1 MKKTLLALAVAAL
14 STNAFAVDLNAA
26 DSNAIS
32 YASEI
37 KLPAVLADTQANDL
51 DVTVQLGF
59 SATANVKRYV
69 RFDLTNAQFET
80 PVAAGHLTTT
90 AIAKQAVLGDNPDTT
105 DVTETDYVVS
115 PAEVAELS
123 PSVAVGGTK
132 GSTYV
137 VIEITPDATL
147 ANTAALKFALTDIN
161 ATGGDATIQYRLYE
175 TGVDA
180 AAGNANVLASKS
192 GALFG
197 FKSALKAVVSTKG
210 AAQKIDVTQESKYF
224 VAENNAKEDDD
235 NAIGSLTVGVNANI
249 YSTAGA
255 AVTLADLVD
264 SAKVEITGD
273 FSAGLKD
280 GEGKLIAEAA
290 VLPTATV
297 SEVTASKA
305 TYTLPVGGLNEQALT
320 LTVDGKTALAT
331 QTFTAKLVP
340 VAKGAYTVNTVDLG
354 VLGELQKNG
363 SSESLNLALKP
374 GGAYQNYV
382 RISNTSNLEGK
393 FFITVISDEGKT
405 ATINL
410 SDVAGQPATLAARA
424 STTQMTI
431 QQIFDAAAAKGLAL
445 SGEGK
450 LRLVV
455 EGEVP
460 SLSAQ
465 MYTTSKDGNSFD
477 RF

>member
-1 MKKTLLALAVAAL
+1 MKKTLLALAIAAL
-14 STNAFAVDLNAA
+14 SANAFAVDLNAA
-26 DSNAIS
+26 NSDAIN

-37 KLPAVLADTQANDL
+37 KLPAVLTDTVADDL
-51 DVTVQLGF
+51 NVKVQLGF
-59 SATANVKRYV
+59 SATAGVKRYV

-80 PVAAGHLTTT
+80 PVVAGDLTEGGNV
-90 AIAKQAVLGDNPDTT
+90 VLAD
-105 DVTETDYVVS
+105 
-115 PAEVAELS
+115 
-123 PSVAVGGTK
+123 SVAIGGTK
-132 GSTYV
+132 GSNSV
-137 VIEITPDATL
+137 VIEITPATTL
-147 ANTAALKFALTDIN
+147 ANNAVLTLDLANIK
-161 ATGGDATIQYRLYE
+161 ATGGDASIQYRLYE

-180 AAGNANVLASKS
+180 NAGNNSTLAAKS
-192 GALFG
+192 GKLFG
-197 FKSALKAVVSTKG
+197 FKSALNAVVSTKG

-224 VAENNAKEDDD
+224 VGAPQDVTND
-235 NAIGSLTVGVNANI
+235 IGSLTVGVNANV
-249 YSTAGA
+249 YSPAGA
-255 AVTLADLVD
+255 TVALADLVD
-264 SAKVEITGD
+264 SAKVEVTGD

-280 GEGKLIAEAA
+280 AEGKLIAAAA
-290 VLPTATV
+290 VLPTTTAP
-297 SEVTASKA
+297 EVTATKA
-305 TYTLPVGGLNEQALT
+305 TYTLPAAGLTAQPLT

-340 VAKGAYTVNTVDLG
+340 VAKAAYTVDAVELG

-363 SSESLNLALKP
+363 SSQSLNLALKP
-374 GGAYQNYV
+374 GGSYQNFV
-382 RISNTSNLEGK
+382 RISNTSNLDGK

-405 ATINL
+405 ATVNL

-460 SLSAQ
+460 SLDAQ
-465 MYTTSKDGNSFD
+465 TYTVSKDGNSFAT
-477 RF
+477 F

>member
-14 STNAFAVDLNAA
+14 SANAFAVDLNAA
-26 DSNAIS
+26 NSDAIN

-37 KLPAVLADTQANDL
+37 KLPAVLTDTVANNL
-51 DVTVQLGF
+51 DVKVQLGF
-59 SATANVKRYV
+59 SATAGVKRYV
-69 RFDLTNAQFET
+69 RFDLVNAQFET
-80 PVAAGHLTTT
+80 PVIAADLTVT
-90 AIAKQAVLGDNPDTT
+90 AAAP
-105 DVTETDYVVS
+105 
-115 PAEVAELS
+115 VALA

-132 GSTYV
+132 GSTSV

-147 ANTAALKFALTDIN
+147 ANSDVLTLALADIK
-161 ATGGDATIQYRLYE
+161 ATGTDASIQYRLYE

-180 AAGNANVLASKS
+180 NAGNSSTLAAKS
-192 GALFG
+192 GKLFG
-197 FKSALKAVVSTKG
+197 FKSALNAKVTVKG
-210 AAQKIDVTQESKYF
+210 AAQKIDVTQESKFF
-224 VAENNAKEDDD
+224 VDAAGAKGDVT
-235 NAIGSLTVGVNANI
+235 NVIGQLTVGVNPDV
-249 YSTAGA
+249 YSAAGA
-255 AVTLADLVD
+255 TVALADLVD
-264 SAKVEITGD
+264 SAKVEVVGD

-280 GEGKLIAEAA
+280 ADGKLLATAA
-290 VLPTATV
+290 VLTGATA
-297 SEVTASKA
+297 SEVTAAKA
-305 TYTLPVGGLNEQALT
+305 TYTVDPAAGLADAPLT

-340 VAKGAYTVNTVDLG
+340 VAKAAYTVNTVDLG

-363 SSESLNLALKP
+363 SSASLNLALKP

-382 RISNTSNLEGK
+382 RVSNTSNLDGK

-460 SLSAQ
+460 SLDAQ
-465 MYTTSKDGNSFD
+465 TYTVSKDGNSFAT
-477 RF
+477 F

>member
-1 MKKTLLALAVAAL
+1 MKKTLLAIAVTAL
-14 STNAFAVDLNAA
+14 SANAFAVDLNAA
-26 DSNAIS
+26 NSDAIN

-37 KLPAVLADTQANDL
+37 KLPAVLADTAANNL
-51 DVTVQLGF
+51 DVKVQLGF
-59 SATANVKRYV
+59 SATAGVKRYV
-69 RFDLTNAQFET
+69 RFDLVNAQFET
-80 PVAAGHLTTT
+80 PVAAADLTV
-90 AIAKQAVLGDNPDTT
+90 AAAAPVVL
-105 DVTETDYVVS
+105 
-115 PAEVAELS
+115 A
-123 PSVAVGGTK
+123 PSVSVGGTK
-132 GSTYV
+132 GSTSV

-147 ANTAALKFALTDIN
+147 ANSDVLTLALANIK
-161 ATGGDATIQYRLYE
+161 ATGTDASIQYRLYE

-180 AAGNANVLASKS
+180 NAGNSSTLAAKS
-192 GALFG
+192 GKLFG
-197 FKSALKAVVSTKG
+197 FKSALNAKVDVKG
-210 AAQKIDVTQESKYF
+210 AAQKIDVTQESKFF
-224 VAENNAKEDDD
+224 VDAAKGDVT
-235 NAIGSLTVGVNANI
+235 NVIGQLTVGVNAGVF
-249 YSTAGA
+249 SAAGTTVA
-255 AVTLADLVD
+255 LADLVD
-264 SAKVEITGD
+264 SAKVEVVGD

-280 GEGKLIAEAA
+280 ADGKLLATAATLTGATAAEVA
-290 VLPTATV
+290 
-297 SEVTASKA
+297 ASKA
-305 TYTLPVGGLNEQALT
+305 TYTVDPAAGLASAPLT

-340 VAKGAYTVNTVDLG
+340 VAKAAYTVNTVDLG

-382 RISNTSNLEGK
+382 RISNTSNLDGK

-405 ATINL
+405 ATVNL

>member
-14 STNAFAVDLNAA
+14 SANAFAVDLNATP
-26 DSNAIS
+26 SNAVN

-37 KLPAVLADTQANDL
+37 KLPAVLSDTAANAL

-80 PVAAGHLTTT
+80 PVAAADLTTT
-90 AIAKQAVLGDNPDTT
+90 AIKTAAVADDTDTPEDETAPAVL
-105 DVTETDYVVS
+105 
-115 PAEVAELS
+115 VALS

-137 VIEITPDATL
+137 VVEITPDATL
-147 ANTAALKFALTDIN
+147 ANTAALQFALANIN
-161 ATGGDATIQYRLYE
+161 ATGGDASIQYRLYE

-180 AAGNANVLASKS
+180 AAGNANVLATKS
-192 GALFG
+192 GKLFG
-197 FKSALKAVVSTKG
+197 LKSGLTASVTTKG

-224 VAENNAKEDDD
+224 VNKDVTADTTNVIGALSIGVSEVFAKNGQQLALNAL
-235 NAIGSLTVGVNANI
+235 I
-249 YSTAGA
+249 
-255 AVTLADLVD
+255 D
-264 SAKVEITGD
+264 SAKLEVAGD
-273 FSAGLKD
+273 FSAGAKAD
-280 GEGKLIAEAA
+280 GALAKAA
-290 VLPTATV
+290 AQLDGNAANEISATGAV
-297 SEVTASKA
+297 FNVGALDKA
-305 TYTLPVGGLNEQALT
+305 NLE
-320 LTVDGKTALAT
+320 LTVDGESTLAT

-340 VAKGAYTVNTVDLG
+340 VAAEGYTVNTVDLG

-382 RISNTSNLEGK
+382 RISNTSNLDGK

-405 ATINL
+405 ATVNL

-460 SLSAQ
+460 SLDAQ
-465 MYTTSKDGNSFD
+465 TYTVSKDGNSFAT
-477 RF
+477 F

>member
-1 MKKTLLALAVAAL
+1 MKKTLLALAVTAL
-14 STNAFAVDLNAA
+14 SANAFAVDLNAA
-26 DSNAIS
+26 NSDAIN

-37 KLPAVLADTQANDL
+37 KLPAVLADTVANDL
-51 DVTVQLGF
+51 DVKVQLGF

-80 PVAAGHLTTT
+80 PVAAGDLTEG
-90 AIAKQAVLGDNPDTT
+90 AAVALAD
-105 DVTETDYVVS
+105 
-115 PAEVAELS
+115 
-123 PSVAVGGTK
+123 SVAVGGTK
-132 GSTYV
+132 GSNSV
-137 VIEITPDATL
+137 VIEITPASTL
-147 ANTAALKFALTDIN
+147 ANNAVLTLALANIK
-161 ATGGDATIQYRLYE
+161 ATGADASIQYRLYE

-180 AAGNANVLASKS
+180 AAGNSSTLAAKS
-192 GALFG
+192 GKLFG
-197 FKSALKAVVSTKG
+197 FKSALNAKVTTKG
-210 AAQKIDVTQESKYF
+210 AEQKIDVTQESKFF
-224 VAENNAKEDDD
+224 VDAAKNDVS
-235 NAIGSLTVGVNANI
+235 NVIGNLTVGVNANVF
-249 YSTAGA
+249 SAAGTAVA
-255 AVTLADLVD
+255 LTDLVD
-264 SAKVEITGD
+264 SAKVEVAGD
-273 FSAGLKD
+273 FTAGQKD
-280 GEGKLIAEAA
+280 ADGKLLAAAA
-290 VLPTATV
+290 VLTGATAP
-297 SEVTASKA
+297 EVTAAKA
-305 TYTLPVGGLNEQALT
+305 TYTVDTAAGLTDAPLT

-340 VAKGAYTVNTVDLG
+340 VAKAAYTVNTVDLG

-363 SSESLNLALKP
+363 SSDSLNLALKP

-382 RISNTSNLEGK
+382 RISNTSNLDGK

-405 ATINL
+405 ATVNL
-410 SDVAGQPATLAARA
+410 SDVAGQPAILAARA

-460 SLSAQ
+460 SLNAQ

>member
-1 MKKTLLALAVAAL
+1 MKKTLLALAVTAL
-14 STNAFAVDLNAA
+14 SANAFAVNLNAPTS
-26 DSNAIS
+26 DAINF
-32 YASEI
+32 ASEI
-37 KLPAVLADTQANDL
+37 TLPAVLADGITTNL
-51 DVTVQLGF
+51 DVSVQLGF
-59 SATANVKRYV
+59 SATQSVKRYV
-69 RFDLTNAQFET
+69 RFDLTNAEFEDAV
-80 PVAAGHLTTT
+80 VAADLT
-90 AIAKQAVLGDNPDTT
+90 AKQPDAGDPVVPGAAVAL
-105 DVTETDYVVS
+105 
-115 PAEVAELS
+115 A
-123 PSVAVGGTK
+123 PSVALGGTK
-132 GSTYV
+132 GSNFV
-137 VIEITPDATL
+137 VIEITPAAALPNNAVLTL
-147 ANTAALKFALTDIN
+147 ALAKIKAI
-161 ATGGDATIQYRLYE
+161 GGDASVQYRLYE

-180 AAGNANVLASKS
+180 SAANNSVLASKS
-192 GALFG
+192 GKLFG
-197 FKSALKAVVSTKG
+197 LKSALSAKVASKG
-210 AAQKIDVTQESKYF
+210 AVQKIDVTQESKFFF
-224 VAENNAKEDDD
+224 VEGGTTKGDNENV
-235 NAIGSLTVGVNANI
+235 IGKLAVGVDNTV
-249 YSTAGA
+249 YGA
-255 AVTLADLVD
+255 TGDIVTLATLLD
-264 SAKVEITGD
+264 SAKIEVAGD

-280 GEGKLIAEAA
+280 ADGKVNATAAPLTGATVAEI
-290 VLPTATV
+290 TAT
-297 SEVTASKA
+297 KA
-305 TYTLPVGGLNEQALT
+305 TYTVDTTTGLTDAALT
-320 LTVDGKTALAT
+320 LKVDGKTAMAT

-340 VAKGAYTVNTVDLG
+340 VAKTGYTVNTVDLG
-354 VLGELQKNG
+354 VVGELQKNG

-382 RISNTSNLEGK
+382 RISNTSNLDGK

-405 ATINL
+405 ATVNL

>member
-1 MKKTLLALAVAAL
+1 MKKTLLALAVSAL
-14 STNAFAVDLNAA
+14 SVNAFAVDLNATA
-26 DSNAIS
+26 SDAVN

-37 KLPAVLADTQANDL
+37 RMPAVLTDTVANNL
-51 DVTVQLGF
+51 DVSVQLGF
-59 SATANVKRYV
+59 SATAGVKRYV

-80 PVAAGHLTTT
+80 PVVAADLTTT
-90 AIAKQAVLGDNPDTT
+90 AIKTPAVVDDPATGVDETAAAVL
-105 DVTETDYVVS
+105 
-115 PAEVAELS
+115 VALT

-132 GSTYV
+132 GSNFV
-137 VIEITPDATL
+137 VIEITPEIGL
-147 ANTAALKFALTDIN
+147 ANNAVLNLALAKIK
-161 ATGGDATIQYRLYE
+161 ATGGDASVQYRLYE

-180 AAGNANVLASKS
+180 SKPTENVLAAKS
-192 GALFG
+192 GKLFG
-197 FKSALKAVVSTKG
+197 LKSALDAKVTTKG
-210 AAQKIDVTQESKYF
+210 AAQKIDVTQESKFFF
-224 VAENNAKEDDD
+224 VDGGVTKADTANE
-235 NAIGSLTVGVNANI
+235 IGNLTVGVNGDVF
-249 YSTAGA
+249 STAGT
-255 AVTLADLVD
+255 AVTLATLLE
-264 SAKVEITGD
+264 SAKIEVAGD

-280 GEGKLIAEAA
+280 ADGKLVAGAA
-290 VLPTATV
+290 TLSGTTAPAV
-297 SEVTASKA
+297 AADKA
-305 TYTLPVGGLNEQALT
+305 TYTVNLAAAPTKAAFTLN
-320 LTVDGKTALAT
+320 VDGKTALAT

-340 VAKGAYTVNTVDLG
+340 VANTAYAVNTVDLG

-410 SDVAGQPATLAARA
+410 SDVAGQPATLAPRA

-431 QQIFDAAAAKGLAL
+431 QQIFNAAAAKGLAL

>member
-1 MKKTLLALAVAAL
+1 MKKTLLALAVTAL
-14 STNAFAVDLNAA
+14 SANAFAVDLNAA
-26 DSNAIS
+26 NSDAVN
-32 YASEI
+32 YAAEI
-37 KLPAVLADTQANDL
+37 KLPAVLTDTSNTVGGVTTELNDL
-51 DVTVQLGF
+51 DVKVQLGF

-80 PVAAGHLTTT
+80 PVVASNLFEGTKGAGV
-90 AIAKQAVLGDNPDTT
+90 VL
-105 DVTETDYVVS
+105 
-115 PAEVAELS
+115 A

-132 GSTYV
+132 GSSFV
-137 VIEITPDATL
+137 VIEITPASTL
-147 ANTAALKFALTDIN
+147 TNAAVLTLELADIK
-161 ATGGDATIQYRLYE
+161 ATGGDASVQYRLYE

-180 AAGNANVLASKS
+180 NAGNTSTLAAKS
-192 GALFG
+192 GKLFG
-197 FKSALKAVVSTKG
+197 FKSALNAKVTTKG

-224 VAENNAKEDDD
+224 VDANAAKLDVNNV
-235 NAIGSLTVGVNANI
+235 IGNLTVGVNTGV
-249 YSTAGA
+249 YSAAGTTVA
-255 AVTLADLVD
+255 LSDLVD
-264 SAKVEITGD
+264 SAKVEVAGD

-280 GEGKLIAEAA
+280 ADGKLLPAAA
-290 VLPTATV
+290 VLNGATA
-297 SEVTASKA
+297 SEVTAAKA
-305 TYTLPVGGLNEQALT
+305 TYTVDPATGLTDAPLT

-340 VAKGAYTVNTVDLG
+340 VAKAAYTVNTVDLG

-382 RISNTSNLEGK
+382 RISNTSNLDGK

-405 ATINL
+405 ATVNL